1 VDCPGLVFPSHVSME
16 LQTLCSI
23 LPISQ
28 ISTIPSC
35 IHYIGSIM
43 PLEEIFRLKH
53 PSLTSEPVEDKRTWR
68 TPRPPSSATKDPDPL
83 KWTAMDIMTA
93 SSHKNG
99 WVTAK
104 AGRPDIHR
112 AGNAI
117 LRAVAENKVR
127 WAFWPPG
134 YIPTHTKTKGIWITD
149 DHPNIDHFDDS
160 DMEDDDNHSEEELRE
175 QRLSDA
181 TSTISEASDSDS
193 MEVGT
198 SRFSA
203 LEIEDRYRSKTT
215 FMVIYRVVD

>member
-1 VDCPGLVFPSHVSME
+1 LVDCPGLVMPNYIPME
-16 LQTLCSI
+16 MQVLSAI

-28 ISTIPSC
+28 ISSIPSC
-35 IHYIGSIM
+35 IQHAARLM
-43 PLEEIFRLKH
+43 PLEKALGLAYH
-53 PSLTSEPVEDKRTWR
+53 SADTPSVKDKRTWR
-68 TPRPPSSATKDPDPL
+68 EGTAPAPSTRGEQ
-83 KWTAMDIMTA
+83 WTAMDIMTA